1 MLAKDSL
8 KVSSELMN
16 KSKLDEESAMNA
28 LVDKQFE
35 IKNKEREIGLDDP
48 NAEIEVSQVLSKR
61 EIFQAKE
68 EKYRKSLG
76 MSKEEFEA

>member
-1 MLAKDSL
+1 
-8 KVSSELMN
+8 
-16 KSKLDEESAMNA
+16 MNA

-35 IKNKEREIGLDDP
+35 IKNKEIGLVKP
-48 NAEIEVSQVLSKR
+48 NAEIETSQVLSKR

-76 MSKEEFEA
+76 MSKEEFEK